1 MKGWEKEKQA
11 YDAIEIPPE
20 LRVMVKKTIQ
30 YDRAKKA
37 KQAARKKK
45 ILVFRSITAVAAAAI
60 VFLVVGVNTS
70 YAFAKEV
77 SRVPVA
83 KTIAKTVRVRDYS
96 EQVKNDPDYQSMIS
110 GESINENYAEFF
122 AEVQEKNQIPT
133 VDTEDVPVVPETEVA
148 EETVE
153 TEALQETETVEETVE
168 EPTEETV
175 EDISGNDAKED
186 ISGNDLT
193 EKTIVEETLE
203 EDTSE
208 STKEN
213 ATIEK
218 TNSQETVETNE
229 KTENSKSETT
239 KKQTENH

>member
-11 YDAIEIPPE
+11 YDSIEIPPE

-37 KQAARKKK
+37 KEAARKKK
-45 ILVFRSITAVAAAAI
+45 ILVFRSFTAVAAAAI

-96 EQVKNDPDYQSMIS
+96 EQVKNDPDYQSMLS

-122 AEVQEKNQIPT
+122 AEVQEKNQINT
-133 VDTEDVPVVPETEVA
+133 VDTQDVPVEPETEV
-148 EETVE
+148 TVE
-153 TEALQETETVEETVE
+153 TAETEEIAETETVEETVE
-168 EPTEETV
+168 EPTEESV
-175 EDISGNDAKED
+175 EDISGNDVVDD
-186 ISGNDLT
+186 ISGNDVT
-193 EKTIVEETLE
+193 EETLE
-203 EDTSE
+203 EETSE
-208 STKEN
+208 SQEEN

-218 TNSQETVETNE
+218 DSSRETVETSE
-229 KTENSKSETT
+229 KTETSHSKSETS
-239 KKQTENH
+239 KTESNHN